1 LCIIYPNAI
10 SWAEVPLSLPVPI
23 TQHTQ
28 GPAVVQCLV
37 IHRGAGEGANL
48 VTISWVIVM
57 CDTAGEVVPLA
68 GYFGYCAYRRIS
80 AEEFSAPAG

>member
-1 LCIIYPNAI
+1 MHNGAGKFPDSLSETQQTCSTAGPLCIIYPNAI

-37 IHRGAGEGANL
+37 IHRGA
-48 VTISWVIVM
+48 
-57 CDTAGEVVPLA
+57 VV
-68 GYFGYCAYRRIS
+68 
-80 AEEFSAPAG
+80 EEQRVEEKKRPWA